1 MTEIIDAEIV
11 EEEEH
16 HIPDHTLVA
25 PQEERPLGQVSIYRS
40 MDPDK
45 QLEEARARAKVL
57 VEVVREQGL
66 AKTFGSSPK
75 PHVFVEGWQFLASQF
90 GLVPD
95 IEWTRELLNASSK
108 EVGWEAR
115 AALVRL
121 EDGQTIA
128 HAEGECRTTEANWKN
143 RPSYAIR
150 SMAQTRAVSKVC
162 RIALSS
168 VMVMAGFNATPAEE
182 MDGVAVPKPDR
193 KKQTR
198 IITGATQAAP
208 LTADDPHCPACALTH
223 GTLVPVT
230 NHDRKPYWRCT
241 ADPRDCGGFRVYEGK
256 EYSWSGWRTDFDNS
270 VAEYLG
276 TVVKDDPK
284 TANIGAPD
292 DRLQRS
298 DYIVAEIMATAG
310 LTTTVD
316 ATMLV
321 KPGLSFAITEGKV
334 DAEAALGGPPSDPIT
349 EDELRT
355 IAVNLTLAEADE
367 VIAAAATLAA
377 PFETKGTE

>member
-1 MTEIIDAEIV
+1 MSEEIIDAEIV
-11 EEEEH
+11 DEDPNVASFEATEPKEA
-16 HIPDHTLVA
+16 PLV
-25 PQEERPLGQVSIYRS
+25 EERPLGQVSIYRS

-45 QLEEARARAKVL
+45 QLAEARARAKVL
-57 VEVVREQGL
+57 VEVVQEQGL
-66 AKTFGSSPK
+66 AKKFGSSPK

-90 GLVPD
+90 GLVPS
-95 IEWTRELLNASSK
+95 IEWTRELLDGASK

-115 AALVRL
+115 SSLTKL
-121 EDGQTIA
+121 SDGQVIA
-128 HAEGECRTTEANWKN
+128 YAEAECRTTEPNWKG
-143 RPSYAIR
+143 RPSYAVR

-182 MDGVAVPKPDR
+182 MDGVAVPKPAR
-193 KKQTR
+193 RAPTR
-198 IITGATQAAP
+198 IDTGPPDKP
-208 LTADDPHCPACALTH
+208 LSPDDPHCPACLLTH

-230 NHDRKPYWRCT
+230 GPHDKKPYWRCT
-241 ADPRDCGGFRVYEGK
+241 ADPNDCGGYRVYNGK
-256 EYSWSGWRTDFDNS
+256 EYSWSGWRTDFANAA
-270 VAEYLG
+270 AEYLG
-276 TVVKDDPK
+276 GIITGDPQTATV
-284 TANIGAPD
+284 GAPD

-298 DYIVAEIMATAG
+298 DYIVSEIMGTAG

-321 KPGLSFAITEGKV
+321 KPGLTYAIGEGKV

-349 EDELRT
+349 DDELRI

-367 VIAAAATLAA
+367 VVAAAAMLSA
-377 PFETKGTE
+377 PL